1 MGLQRVWIE
10 TLDGGLVR
18 ADQVVEVLAHPT
30 AAFSGKPARWLLD
43 VVLPVGQGAG
53 TAAQW
58 NLGASH
64 RTLTQTA
71 DEPVGVTARLVRLL
85 WELDE
90 RDAAGTV
97 ALRRTP
103 VGLDLDF
110 RPFAAAPAA
119 PPSAAPAHT

>member
-18 ADQVVEVLAHPT
+18 ADQVVEVLAHRT

-71 DEPVGVTARLVRLL
+71 DEPAGAAARLARLL

-90 RDAAGTV
+90 RDAAGIVTV
-97 ALRRTP
+97 RRSP
-103 VGLDLDF
+103 DGLDLDLQ
-110 RPFAAAPAA
+110 PFAPSTAPRS
-119 PPSAAPAHT
+119 PAPAHT